1 MRGNMC
7 RVVVRGAFG
16 ERWLPMYPEKRL
28 IIAPRI
34 QLFKYEKT
42 SVLYS
47 YVNRGIRDKDVRNR
61 DERET
66 TGKPKA
72 ESRCRWLVGVIR
84 RLEWFDES
92 SNNQPLHNQ
101 NLPHSDFIYNWGY
114 KAGIIMII
122 ISSTYRQTNGL
133 DKILWYVRCELQQPA
148 ANIPPSCLETPFPRR
163 RAGNPTT
170 GPNCPLH
177 MQGPTRSHN
186 QKETWW

>member
-1 MRGNMC
+1 MC

-84 RLEWFDES
+84 RLE
-92 SNNQPLHNQ
+92 
-101 NLPHSDFIYNWGY
+101 
-114 KAGIIMII
+114 
-122 ISSTYRQTNGL
+122 
-133 DKILWYVRCELQQPA
+133 
-148 ANIPPSCLETPFPRR
+148 
-163 RAGNPTT
+163 
-170 GPNCPLH
+170 
-177 MQGPTRSHN
+177 
-186 QKETWW
+186 